1 MFLET
6 KLKDMGHEKKHAHH
20 YSGWIEIV
28 CGPMFSGK
36 TEELIRRLN
45 RSIIAGQT
53 VKIFKPEI
61 DIRYDEHFIVSHN
74 NRKIESISVKKA
86 SEIIPLSEECQV
98 VGIDEAQFFDKEIVS
113 VCSDL
118 ANSQKRVIV
127 AGLDMDFLGNPFGQ
141 MPILMSISEYV
152 TKIQAICMKCGEVAS
167 YSFRFVAKKEKI
179 MLGAT
184 DAYQARCRK
193 CFYEDISHEN

>member
-6 KLKDMGHEKKHAHH
+6 KLKDAGYEKKHTPHH
-20 YSGWIEIV
+20 GGWIEIV

-61 DIRYDEHFIVSHN
+61 DTRYDEHFIVSHN
-74 NRKIESISVKKA
+74 NRKIESISVKKT
-86 SEIIPLSEECQV
+86 SEIVTLAKECQV

-127 AGLDMDFLGNPFGQ
+127 AGLDMDFLGKPFGH
-141 MPILMSISEYV
+141 MPTLMAISEYV

-167 YSFRFVAKKEKI
+167 YSFRVIAKKEKI

-184 DAYQARCRK
+184 DAYQARCRR
-193 CFYEDISHEN
+193 CFYEDVTNEN